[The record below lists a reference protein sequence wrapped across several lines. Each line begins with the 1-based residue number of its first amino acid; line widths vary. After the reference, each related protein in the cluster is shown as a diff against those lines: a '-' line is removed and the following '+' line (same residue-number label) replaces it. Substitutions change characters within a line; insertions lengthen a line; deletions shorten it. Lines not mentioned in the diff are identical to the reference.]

1 MFQKND
7 RVYLND
13 PRSTHHGRPGTIIA
27 VNLDPVCNIR
37 PRHYPYLVQ
46 LDSGGFP
53 SWRPA
58 SGLSTEPIPTPMSA
72 QPAVRTSHRASQPAP
87 QESPYDFD
95 GGFGIG
101 GINRRQPTAAEEL
114 ATIEAQIRHMERE
127 EKRVRK
133 GPLPHGQL
141 WEPCPICGREPVC
154 VDCGLC
160 ERHCDC

>member
-1 MFQKND
+1 MDFIATFRSKNGSTTTSTIPATSQAD
-7 RVYLND
+7 AEQFA
-13 PRSTHHGRPGTIIA
+13 RSCAKHGYTLVSVTPAASNLAIA
-27 VNLDPVCNIR
+27 SVPL
-37 PRHYPYLVQ
+37 
-46 LDSGGFP
+46 
-53 SWRPA
+53 PA
-58 SGLSTEPIPTPMSA
+58 
-72 QPAVRTSHRASQPAP
+72 
-87 QESPYDFD
+87 ESPYDFD

-101 GINRRQPTAAEEL
+101 GINRYQPTAAEEL